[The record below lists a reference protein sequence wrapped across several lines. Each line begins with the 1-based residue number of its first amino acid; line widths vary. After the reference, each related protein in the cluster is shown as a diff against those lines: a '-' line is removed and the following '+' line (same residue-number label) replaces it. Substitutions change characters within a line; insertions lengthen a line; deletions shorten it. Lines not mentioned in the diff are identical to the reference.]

1 MEAGIGARVRR
12 IALLLQYDGTHYNG
26 WQCQDIGKTVQTEIE
41 RALKILTRESVKTV
55 ASGRTDS
62 GVHALGQVVH
72 FDSSTGLK
80 LDKICISL
88 NGILPADIAVRNAY
102 DVPEIFH
109 SRYSAVEREYKYLIY
124 NHPQR
129 SPFMLYRAM
138 WAKTYIEEARLNE
151 AMSLLVGERDFASFC
166 KKVSAN
172 EGTIRRLTSASASR
186 SGDTIEILIRGNAFL
201 HNMIR
206 IIVGTAVDLVQNER
220 PPEDI
225 LEILEKR
232 DRIFGGKTA
241 PPYGL
246 YLNRVIFDPPLESMK
261 SAF

>member
-1 MEAGIGARVRR
+1 
-12 IALLLQYDGTHYNG
+12 
-26 WQCQDIGKTVQTEIE
+26 
-41 RALKILTRESVKTV
+41 
-55 ASGRTDS
+55 
-62 GVHALGQVVH
+62 
-72 FDSSTGLK
+72 
-80 LDKICISL
+80 
-88 NGILPADIAVRNAY
+88 
-102 DVPEIFH
+102 
-109 SRYSAVEREYKYLIY
+109 
-124 NHPQR
+124 
-129 SPFMLYRAM
+129 MLYRAM
-138 WAKTYIEEARLNE
+138 WAKAYIDEARLNE

-232 DRIFGGKTA
+232 DRIFGGKIA